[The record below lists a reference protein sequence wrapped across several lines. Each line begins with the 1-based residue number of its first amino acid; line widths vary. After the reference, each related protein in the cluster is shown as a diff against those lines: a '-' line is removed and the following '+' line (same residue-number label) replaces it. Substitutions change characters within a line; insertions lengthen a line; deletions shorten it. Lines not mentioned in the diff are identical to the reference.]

1 MKKKIYVHVADDH
14 KIVIE
19 GIMAV
24 IDTDNDIKVRGYSL
38 TGKEVVDW
46 FEAKE
51 NKADVLILDI
61 TMPVIDGIGVLR
73 YFKANKI
80 KQKVIILSSYDDI
93 NIVQE
98 MLALGCKGYITKNNA
113 GEHIIKAIKAVAKG
127 EQYFSDDIQR
137 ELFKSFSGQG
147 AFKNGSSDEDLIEE
161 LTERELIVLKLI
173 VKQYSSPEIAHILK
187 VSNSTVETHRKN
199 LFKKIKV
206 KNSVGLAMFAVKN
219 RIVLINNMSD
229 L

>member
-1 MKKKIYVHVADDH
+1 MKRKIYVHVADDH

-19 GIMAV
+19 GIVAV
-24 IDTDNDIKVRGYSL
+24 IDTDEDIKIRGYSL
-38 TGKEVVDW
+38 TGKEVINW
-46 FEAKE
+46 FENKQ

-61 TMPVIDGIGVLR
+61 TMPVVDGIEVLR

-80 KQKVIILSSYDDI
+80 DQKVIILSSYD
-93 NIVQE
+93 NMKIVHE

-137 ELFKSFSGQG
+137 ELFKYFSGQG
-147 AFKNGSSDEDLIEE
+147 VSTDLSDKDLIEE

-173 VKQYSSPEIAHILK
+173 AKQHSSPEIATILK
-187 VSNSTVETHRKN
+187 VSLSTVETHRKN

-219 RIVLINNMSD
+219 RIVLIDNIEG